1 VLAEIPAGMKAI
13 SIPVDE
19 VSSVAFFIQPG
30 DLVDVLATF
39 LGSDQAEGLQENA
52 SLFEIST
59 RPVVQ
64 AAKVLA
70 VGDQHRASDR
80 QMTVPYSSV
89 TLLVSMEEA
98 AKLIFARDF
107 FGANMSLVLRGE
119 GDTTIDSSIPSVG
132 VNTLEFDQIGNSPT
146 PAE

>member
-1 VLAEIPAGMKAI
+1 
-13 SIPVDE
+13 
-19 VSSVAFFIQPG
+19 
-30 DLVDVLATF
+30 
-39 LGSDQAEGLQENA
+39 
-52 SLFEIST
+52 
-59 RPVVQ
+59 
-64 AAKVLA
+64 
-70 VGDQHRASDR
+70 
-80 QMTVPYSSV
+80 MTVPYSSV